1 MTPFRWKNCYA
12 DVLTSKHDL
21 TIESYFNDVIVPA
34 LDTLGEKIEGLS
46 NSDSP
51 GAVFA
56 HTDMKDML
64 RESKLAFG
72 LAIQSI
78 WERQLRVYL
87 RGCAGELRPG
97 EPIGAKIERAN
108 WKDLRKCFRDLR
120 GIDLEAFPSFDILDM
135 LQHLGNACRHGDG
148 DSAAEL
154 ARRCPD
160 LWPTMPLVPPMPHMP
175 PGSPP
180 IELPRTVGLMDIPVE
195 RLREF
200 VAAIAA
206 FWRDTEYIY
215 NESIERKDPHLVA
228 RLASERAKRSWV
240 PQAPSGAA

>member
-34 LDTLGEKIEGLS
+34 LDTLTEKIETLGK
-46 NSDSP
+46 SDWP

-56 HTDMKDML
+56 QADMTDML

-78 WERQLRVYL
+78 WERQLREYL
-87 RGCAGELRPG
+87 RGCAGELHPN

-108 WKDLRKCFRDLR
+108 WKRLRKYFRKLR
-120 GIDLEAFPSFDILDM
+120 GINLEAFPSFDTLDL

-160 LWPTMPLVPPMPHMP
+160 LW
-175 PGSPP
+175 
-180 IELPRTVGLMDIPVE
+180 
-195 RLREF
+195 
-200 VAAIAA
+200 
-206 FWRDTEYIY
+206 
-215 NESIERKDPHLVA
+215 
-228 RLASERAKRSWV
+228 
-240 PQAPSGAA
+240 

>member
-34 LDTLGEKIEGLS
+34 LDTLNEKIEALGK
-46 NSDSP
+46 SDWP

-56 HTDMKDML
+56 QADMTDML

-78 WERQLRVYL
+78 WERQLREYL
-87 RGCAGELRPG
+87 RGCAGELLPG
-97 EPIGAKIERAN
+97 EPIGAKIERAD
-108 WKDLRKCFRDLR
+108 WKALRKYFRKLR
-120 GIDLEAFPSFDILDM
+120 GIDIEAFPSFDILDL

-154 ARRCPD
+154 ARRSPD
-160 LWPTMPLVPPMPHMP
+160 LWQNKRQVPPMPGMP
-175 PGSPP
+175 SDTPL
-180 IELPRTVGLMDIPVE
+180 IELPATVAQMDIPAE
-195 RLREF
+195 RLHAF
-200 VAAIAA
+200 VSGIAE
-206 FWRDTEYIY
+206 FWRDAGYIY
-215 NESIERKDPHLVA
+215 KESIERKDPHLAA
-228 RLASERAKRSWV
+228 RLVEERATRSWV
-240 PQAPSGAA
+240 PQMPVGDS